1 MQEDLEVR
9 LSKFVIK
16 YRWWTILAISIV
28 SLSVSMMAEFDW
40 ENRRISWHGIV
51 EIFVLGI
58 LLPLSYGALLAL
70 LSRAEERR
78 LNARLESEFQK
89 ILSRQLSQAST
100 HSEVLD
106 IILHYPST
114 ILPVQWSAVY
124 LYHPDKSSY
133 QMEQFWRSETHTGP
147 EELEFSK
154 PQDLG
159 KCLVSQL
166 NTPGEFKACACGS
179 PFQESAKGG
188 YCLELRSMGN
198 LTGIL
203 YFQLPPETEASSLAV
218 QALKSIAPQMGQA
231 LERVRLQR
239 LALNQAEA
247 AENERRR
254 IAQNL
259 HDTLGQN
266 ISYLRLKLDQLSGE
280 DPLAE
285 ISLIKQDL
293 ERMREIADDAYQQ
306 VRGTLADLGLSTISD
321 LASAL
326 SQMGQTV
333 GKRANLQ
340 FEMESN
346 GSERAIP
353 ASTRRQIILIFREA
367 MNNVEKHALASL
379 FRMCMVWGTN
389 DLTISMSDNG
399 KGFDPY
405 QTTPLGHYGLIIM
418 QERAA
423 EISGRLNWRSSGEN
437 GTTTTLWVPLPIGE
451 RSV

>member
-16 YRWWTILAISIV
+16 HRWWMILAISIV
-28 SLSVSMMAEFDW
+28 SVGLSIVTEIDW
-40 ENRRISWHGIV
+40 KSHQVPKNVFW
-51 EIFVLGI
+51 EILMLGVLI
-58 LLPLSYGALLAL
+58 PLSYGAVLTLLA
-70 LSRAEERR
+70 RAEERR

-89 ILSRQLSQAST
+89 ILSQQLNQAST
-100 HSEVLD
+100 RGEVLD
-106 IILHYPST
+106 IILRYPST

-124 LYHPDKSSY
+124 LYHPDKSSLL
-133 QMEQFWRSETHTGP
+133 MEQFWRSEFHTGL
-147 EELEFSK
+147 EEQEF
-154 PQDLG
+154 PNHQDLG
-159 KCLVSQL
+159 RCLASQL
-166 NTPGEFKACACGS
+166 NTPGEMKSCSCGS
-179 PFQESAKGG
+179 PLQGSTQGG
-188 YCLELRSMGN
+188 YCLELRYMGN

-203 YFQLPPETEASSLAV
+203 YIHLPPETEAPSLAV

-239 LALNQAEA
+239 LALKQAEA

-266 ISYLRLKLDQLSGE
+266 ISYLRLKLDQLNGE

-293 ERMREIADDAYQQ
+293 ERMRELADDAYQQ

-326 SQMGQTV
+326 CQMGQTV
-333 GKRANLQ
+333 SKRANLQ
-340 FEMESN
+340 FELESN

-367 MNNVEKHALASL
+367 MNNIEKHAHASL
-379 FRMCMVWGTN
+379 VRMCVAWGTN
-389 DLTISMSDNG
+389 DLTISMTDDG

-405 QTTPLGHYGLIIM
+405 QTIPLGHYGLTIM

-423 EISGRLNWRSSGEN
+423 EISGRLSWKSSGEN
-437 GTTTTLWVPLPIGE
+437 GTITTLWVPLPIGE
-451 RSV
+451 RSG